1 MTRPKLATELFELE
15 STYRERMSVKPHL
28 PEPVGK
34 NPKYWL
40 IAQDK
45 RYLFKLQTTKEQ
57 NGESV
62 YNDVSECIASDIG
75 ELLGLNVAEYFLCT
89 NDGVPGV
96 LSPDF
101 LDNEL
106 EGPKK
111 EEFVDGV
118 YLISLIDPGF
128 KNGSLLNPQTKQYYT
143 VDLVLQS
150 VEKYGLIQD
159 AINMMVYDAL
169 IGNRD
174 RNPSNYGIIYNHETG
189 TYRFAP
195 LYDNG
200 TSLALSMPQKR
211 LEKCVDKEGNIINE
225 EHMNDVIHHQFLGKV
240 TLERFFQYKEKIVWD
255 RAQIE
260 KAHVNV
266 ELKKRELQQ
275 VVQSRRMKPDV
286 YHEILRKIA
295 NERIGYDISTLEYQ
309 PLIEYFTN
317 HYPDEIEGIM
327 YSISQAINQHNMDRL
342 FDLYKNEMPI
352 DRLVMSKE
360 IVLRRASWMVEYY
373 YTKKAERGG
382 KTL

>member
-1 MTRPKLATELFELE
+1 MRPNLATELFELE
-15 STYRERMSVKPHL
+15 SNYRERVSAKPHL

-40 IAQDK
+40 IAAGK
-45 RYLFKLQTTKEQ
+45 RFLFKLATTKEQ
-57 NGESV
+57 TGEPV

-75 ELLGLNVAEYFLCT
+75 ELIGLPVAQYFLCS

-96 LSPDF
+96 ITLDF

-118 YLISLIDPGF
+118 YLISLIDEGF

-143 VDLVLQS
+143 ADLVLRS
-150 VEKYGLIQD
+150 VEKYGLIED
-159 AINMMVYDAL
+159 AINMMIYDAL

-174 RNPSNYGIIYNHETG
+174 RNPSNYGIIFNHETKE
-189 TYRFAP
+189 YRFAP

-211 LEKCVDKEGNIINE
+211 LSKCVDEHGNIINE
-225 EHMNDVIHHQFLGKV
+225 EHMDEVIHKQFLGKI
-240 TLERFFQYKEKIVWD
+240 TLERFFQYKEKLVWD
-255 RAQIE
+255 RSQIE
-260 KAHVNV
+260 KAHLNV
-266 ELKKRELQQ
+266 ELKKRELEP
-275 VVQSRRMKPDV
+275 VLKSRRMKPEV

-295 NERIGYDISTLEYQ
+295 NDRIGYDISTLEYQ
-309 PLIEYFTN
+309 SMIEYFTN
-317 HYPDEIEGIM
+317 HYPKEIEGIM
-327 YSISQAINQHNMDRL
+327 FSISNAITEENIDKIFSCYQS
-342 FDLYKNEMPI
+342 EIPI

-360 IVLRRASWMVEYY
+360 LVLRRAKWMVEYY
-373 YTKKAERGG
+373 YNNRREVGG
-382 KTL
+382 KGL